1 MNSYSFRINV
11 MNNGVEIQSLKEYSD
26 FLYCLKNLK
35 KMRKDASLDSGYNIQ
50 KGTKNTWFPLVL
62 CANWGSPYKYQ
73 EARKLFNYITDL
85 NYTKNFYIESI
96 LERDHWRANGKRD
109 VYCTVHYK
117 ADMCMDDVI
126 KEILKLWTL
135 IADFKE

>member
-1 MNSYSFRINV
+1 M
-11 MNNGVEIQSLKEYSD
+11 
-26 FLYCLKNLK
+26 
-35 KMRKDASLDSGYNIQ
+35 
-50 KGTKNTWFPLVL
+50 
-62 CANWGSPYKYQ
+62 
-73 EARKLFNYITDL
+73 FNYITNL